1 MYSWCDNHKLVMNGR
16 NQIRNVIFAKNTYD
30 RKLYNMKKRIIMT
43 AIVLVTSLMIL
54 TSCGNETYDK
64 ADNINEDYG
73 NGYFTTI
80 KKWGN
85 SDMMYRIVYANDT
98 GVEYMIAKGY
108 YRFSITPLYN
118 ADGTLKIYEEE
129 N

>member
-1 MYSWCDNHKLVMNGR
+1 
-16 NQIRNVIFAKNTYD
+16 
-30 RKLYNMKKRIIMT
+30 MKKQIIMT
-43 AIVLVTSLMIL
+43 AVVLVTSLLIL
-54 TSCGNETYDK
+54 TSCSNKTYDK
-64 ADNINEDYG
+64 ADNIHEDYG

-85 SDMMYRIVYANDT
+85 DTMMYRIVYANDT
-98 GVEYMIAKGY
+98 GVEYMIVEGY
-108 YRFSITPLYN
+108 RRFGITPLYN

>member
-1 MYSWCDNHKLVMNGR
+1 
-16 NQIRNVIFAKNTYD
+16 
-30 RKLYNMKKRIIMT
+30 MKKQIIMI

-54 TSCGNETYDK
+54 TSCSNKTYDK
-64 ADNINEDYG
+64 ADNIHEDYG

-80 KKWGN
+80 KKWDG
-85 SDMMYRIVYANDT
+85 MYRIEYRIVYANDT
-98 GVEYMIAKGY
+98 GVEYMIVDGY
-108 YRFSITPLYN
+108 RKFSITPLYN

>member
-1 MYSWCDNHKLVMNGR
+1 
-16 NQIRNVIFAKNTYD
+16 
-30 RKLYNMKKRIIMT
+30 MKKQIIMT
-43 AIVLVTSLMIL
+43 AVVLVTSLMIL
-54 TSCGNETYDK
+54 TSCNNKTYDK
-64 ADNINEDYG
+64 ADNIHEDYG

-85 SDMMYRIVYANDT
+85 DCMVYRIVYANDT
-98 GVEYMIAKGY
+98 GVEYMIVES
-108 YRFSITPLYN
+108 YRRFGITPLYN

>member
-1 MYSWCDNHKLVMNGR
+1 
-16 NQIRNVIFAKNTYD
+16 
-30 RKLYNMKKRIIMT
+30 MKKRIIMT
-43 AIVLVTSLMIL
+43 AVVLVTSLMIL
-54 TSCGNETYDK
+54 TSCNNKTYDE
-64 ADNINEDYG
+64 ADNIHEDYG

-85 SDMMYRIVYANDT
+85 NNMMYRIVYANDT
-98 GVEYMIAKGY
+98 GVEYMIVEA
-108 YRFSITPLYN
+108 YRKFSITPLYN

>member
-1 MYSWCDNHKLVMNGR
+1 
-16 NQIRNVIFAKNTYD
+16 
-30 RKLYNMKKRIIMT
+30 MKKQVIMI
-43 AIVLVTSLMIL
+43 AVILVTSLMIL
-54 TSCGNETYDK
+54 TSCSNKTYDK
-64 ADNINEDYG
+64 ADNVHEDYG

-85 SDMMYRIVYANDT
+85 DGMYRIEYRIVYANDT
-98 GVEYMIAKGY
+98 GVEYMIVDGY
-108 YRFSITPLYN
+108 RKFSITPLYN